1 MLAQCTLNTLNP
13 ALAYNGNEHV
23 SKERTPVHQ
32 PIGVGNEN
40 KEATKVR
47 KKKGQQKLKKNS
59 KNGRKFCP
67 VSPLGEKKNVMARDA
82 SRTELKFG
90 LVYLSVH
97 V

>member
-1 MLAQCTLNTLNP
+1 MLAQCTLSTLNP

-47 KKKGQQKLKKNS
+47 KKTRATKI
-59 KNGRKFCP
+59 
-67 VSPLGEKKNVMARDA
+67 EKK
-82 SRTELKFG
+82 
-90 LVYLSVH
+90 
-97 V
+97 

>member
-47 KKKGQQKLKKNS
+47 KKKGNKN
-59 KNGRKFCP
+59 
-67 VSPLGEKKNVMARDA
+67 
-82 SRTELKFG
+82 
-90 LVYLSVH
+90 
-97 V
+97 